1 MTDQSPP
8 GPLASAAARTTDLTL
23 SLKDLHQLNSGFYKA
38 KSSSKMVLQIPDIW
52 GKETLINYP
61 KECFRCGYSHRS
73 KLTR

>member
-8 GPLASAAARTTDLTL
+8 VPLASAAARTTELTL
-23 SLKDLHQLNSGFYKA
+23 SLKDLLNSGFCKA
-38 KSSSKMVLQIPDIW
+38 KSSSKMALQIPDIW
-52 GKETLINYP
+52 EKETLINYP